1 MKFVDGSATD
11 VGNWLRNEE
20 FDDFIIQKYV
30 KWNATAMLAI
40 SEAYIIKNSLSM
52 EERRLLALLSA
63 SRHLQCRSRSLNLL
77 VIVIRK
83 YLSWLL
89 SYANIAFH

>member
-1 MKFVDGSATD
+1 MKFPVDGSATD

-40 SEAYIIKNSLSM
+40 SEAYFIKDNPFL
-52 EERRLLALLSA
+52 EERRDIFNVGLA
-63 SRHLQCRSRSLNLL
+63 H
-77 VIVIRK
+77 
-83 YLSWLL
+83 
-89 SYANIAFH
+89 